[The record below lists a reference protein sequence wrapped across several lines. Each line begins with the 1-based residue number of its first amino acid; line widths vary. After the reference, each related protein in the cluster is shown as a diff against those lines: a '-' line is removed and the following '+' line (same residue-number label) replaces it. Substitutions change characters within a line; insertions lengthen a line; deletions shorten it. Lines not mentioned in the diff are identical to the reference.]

1 MSETVEHETL
11 ENDAAKATAELLAQ
25 LNLKSLSFVQLRRL
39 QKVLTQA
46 AKEID
51 QEIKD
56 RAEADKFGDTI
67 TVPPQ
72 NI

>member
-1 MSETVEHETL
+1 MKRWKTTPPKPPL
-11 ENDAAKATAELLAQ
+11 RLLAQ

-46 AKEID
+46 ATEID

-56 RAEADKFGDTI
+56 RAEADNFGDTV